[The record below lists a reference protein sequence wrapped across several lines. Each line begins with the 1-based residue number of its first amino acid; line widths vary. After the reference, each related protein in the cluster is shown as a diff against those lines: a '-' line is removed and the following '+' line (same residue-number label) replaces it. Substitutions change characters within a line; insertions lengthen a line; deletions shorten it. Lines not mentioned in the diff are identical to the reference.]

1 MSAQVTLNTAA
12 VLKRLE
18 SIAKDRLVPALAN
31 EVLKDSNYYCREDS
45 GALIDSSIL
54 ASRIKDGVLVWDTPY
69 AKRVYYTGTPSTDRN
84 SNASLMWA
92 QKAASE
98 NRDKYQKMLQ
108 KVADGG

>member
-18 SIAKDRLVPALAN
+18 GIAKDIMVPLVAN
-31 EVLKDSNYYCREDS
+31 ELLKDANYYCREDS
-45 GALIDSSIL
+45 GTLIDSSAI

-98 NRDKYQKMLQ
+98 NRDKYQQMMQ